1 MDLLGKYRILRLLGE
16 GATSKVF
23 LAHDPFGNR
32 DVAIKIVARGVRDG
46 EEGSGGSKSE
56 RFQKKFFV
64 AEASLAGKLTHPHI
78 VQIFDA
84 VAEADPAYIVM
95 EYVRGG
101 TLERHTQPE
110 HLLPVGDV
118 LEMIFKCT
126 RALDFAWRLGVIHR
140 DLKPANI
147 MRVEEQR
154 TDGHHQPGT
163 NVKVSDFGAAMSIS
177 ASETQVSG
185 VGSPAYMSPQQIK
198 EHPLNHQTDIFS
210 LGVVMYQLL
219 TGQLPFQGS
228 NNYSMMYQITH
239 AEPVPPSELRP
250 DLPPA
255 LDAIVMRALQK
266 SLDDRYPTWDAFSF
280 DLAEAFRSESLRD
293 QDSRIADSE
302 KFNSLRR
309 LSFFGDFSD
318 VELWEVVRLAEWH
331 RVAAGQPLL
340 REGEAG
346 DGFFIIADGEVKVTK
361 GRKLLNVLSAGE
373 CVGEMAYLTPE
384 RGTRG
389 ADVST
394 LSDAV
399 VIHLANSTLARAS
412 EACRHRFDRAF
423 LRILVERLALANQR
437 LTGV

>member
-1 MDLLGKYRILRLLGE
+1 MDLLGKYRIQRLLGE

-23 LAHDPFGNR
+23 LAHDPFGRR
-32 DVAIKIVARGVRDG
+32 DVAIKVVARGDDTRT
-46 EEGSGGSKSE
+46 SGSKSE
-56 RFQKKFFV
+56 RYQRKFFV

-78 VQIFDA
+78 VQIYDA
-84 VAEADPAYIVM
+84 VADADPAYIVM
-95 EYVRGG
+95 EYVPGG
-101 TLERHTQPE
+101 TLEPYIAPDR
-110 HLLPVGDV
+110 LLPVGDV
-118 LEMIFKCT
+118 LEIIFKCT

-147 MRVEEQR
+147 MRVE
-154 TDGHHQPGT
+154 DGSAVGGT
-163 NVKVSDFGAAMSIS
+163 NVKISDFGAAMSVS
-177 ASETQVSG
+177 ATETQVSG

-228 NNYSMMYQITH
+228 NNFSMMYQITH
-239 AEPVPPSELRP
+239 ADPVPPSALRP
-250 DLPPA
+250 ELPPV
-255 LDAIVMRALQK
+255 LDDIVMRALQK
-266 SLDDRYPTWDAFSF
+266 SLDDRYPSWDAFSF
-280 DLAEAFRSESLRD
+280 DLAEAFRTEAQRD
-293 QDSRIADSE
+293 HGNRIADSE
-302 KFNSLRR
+302 KFSSLRR
-309 LSFFGDFSD
+309 LAFFRDFSD
-318 VELWEVVRLAEWH
+318 VELWEVIRLGEWH
-331 RVAAGQPLL
+331 RVAAGQMLL
-340 REGEAG
+340 REGDPG

-373 CVGEMAYLTPE
+373 CVGEMAWLTPE

-394 LSDAV
+394 LSEAV
-399 VIHLANSTLARAS
+399 VIHLANAALEHAS

-423 LRILVERLALANQR
+423 LRILVERLSLANQR

>member
-1 MDLLGKYRILRLLGE
+1 MDLIGKYRIVRLLGE
-16 GATSKVF
+16 GATSRVY
-23 LAHDPFGNR
+23 LAHDSFGRR
-32 DVAIKIVARGVRDG
+32 DVAIKIVSRKEGDG
-46 EEGSGGSKSE
+46 DGKSE
-56 RFQKKFFV
+56 RYQRKFFV

-78 VQIFDA
+78 VQIYDA
-84 VAEADPAYIVM
+84 VADADPAYLVM

-101 TLERHTQPE
+101 TLEAHTQPGS
-110 HLLPVGDV
+110 LLPVGDV
-118 LEMIFKCT
+118 LEIIFKCT

-140 DLKPANI
+140 DLKPANL
-147 MRVEEQR
+147 MRADE
-154 TDGHHQPGT
+154 GAAAGT
-163 NVKVSDFGAAMSIS
+163 SVKVSDFGAAMSVS
-177 ASETQVSG
+177 ATETQVSG

-239 AEPVPPSELRP
+239 AEPVPPSALRP
-250 DLPPA
+250 ELPPV
-255 LDAIVMRALQK
+255 LDDIVMRALQK

-280 DLAEAFRSESLRD
+280 ELAEAFRAEAQRD
-293 QDSRIADSE
+293 QDHRIADSE

-309 LSFFGDFSD
+309 LPFFQDFSD
-318 VELWEVVRLAEWH
+318 VELWEVVRLGDWH
-331 RVAAGQPLL
+331 RMSAGQSLL

-346 DGFFIIADGEVKVTK
+346 DGFFILADGELKVTR

-384 RGTRG
+384 RATRG

-394 LSDAV
+394 LSDCV
-399 VIHLANSTLARAS
+399 LIHLANAALAHAS
-412 EACRHRFDRAF
+412 ESCRHRFDRAF
-423 LRILVERLALANQR
+423 LRILVERLTLANQR

>member
-1 MDLLGKYRILRLLGE
+1 MDLLGKYRVLRLLGE
-16 GATSKVF
+16 GATSKVY
-23 LAHDPFGNR
+23 LAHDPFGR
-32 DVAIKIVARGVRDG
+32 REVAIKVVARGADDG
-46 EEGSGGSKSE
+46 GKTE
-56 RFQKKFFV
+56 RYQRKFFV

-78 VQIFDA
+78 VQIYDA

-101 TLERHTQPE
+101 TLERHIQPDN
-110 HLLPVGDV
+110 LLPVGDV
-118 LEMIFKCT
+118 LEIIFKCS

-147 MRVEEQR
+147 MRAD
-154 TDGHHQPGT
+154 DGAAAGT
-163 NVKVSDFGAAMSIS
+163 NVKVSDFGAAMSVS
-177 ASETQVSG
+177 ANETQVSG

-239 AEPVPPSELRP
+239 AEPVPPSALRP
-250 DLPPA
+250 ELPPA
-255 LDAIVMRALQK
+255 LDDSVMRALQK

-280 DLAEAFRSESLRD
+280 DLAEAFRGEALRE
-293 QDSRIADSE
+293 QDTRIADSE
-302 KFNSLRR
+302 KFNSLRA
-309 LSFFGDFSD
+309 LPFFRDFSD
-318 VELWEVVRLAEWH
+318 VELWEVVRLGEWH
-331 RVAAGQPLL
+331 RVAGGQMLL
-340 REGEAG
+340 REGDAG
-346 DGFFIIADGEVKVTK
+346 DGFFIIAAGEVKVTK

-373 CVGEMAYLTPE
+373 CVGEMAWLTPE

-394 LSDAV
+394 LSEAV
-399 VIHLANSTLARAS
+399 VIHFANATLEHAS

>member
-23 LAHDPFGNR
+23 LAHDPFGKR
-32 DVAIKIVARGVRDG
+32 EVAIKIIARGGDDSSAAG
-46 EEGSGGSKSE
+46 KSE
-56 RFQKKFFV
+56 RYQRKFFI

-78 VQIFDA
+78 VQIYDA
-84 VAEADPAYIVM
+84 VADADPAYIVM
-95 EYVRGG
+95 EYVPGG
-101 TLERHTQPE
+101 TLEPYTSPQA
-110 HLLPVGDV
+110 LLPVGDV
-118 LEMIFKCT
+118 LEIIFKCS

-147 MRVEEQR
+147 MRIEDDIAV
-154 TDGHHQPGT
+154 GGT
-163 NVKVSDFGAAMSIS
+163 NVKVSDFGAAMSVS
-177 ASETQVSG
+177 ATETQVSG

-228 NNYSMMYQITH
+228 NNFSMMYQITH
-239 AEPVPPSELRP
+239 AEPVPPSALRA
-250 DLPPA
+250 DLPPV
-255 LDAIVMRALQK
+255 LDGIVMRALQK

-280 DLAEAFRSESLRD
+280 DLAEAFRGEAQRD
-293 QDSRIADSE
+293 QGSRIADSE
-302 KFNSLRR
+302 KFNSLRK
-309 LSFFGDFSD
+309 LSFFREFSD

-331 RVAAGQPLL
+331 RVAGGQNLL
-340 REGEAG
+340 REGETG
-346 DGFFIIADGEVKVTK
+346 DGFFIIAEGEVKVTK

-394 LSDAV
+394 LSEAV
-399 VIHLANSTLARAS
+399 VIHLANATLEHAS
-412 EACRHRFDRAF
+412 EGCRHRFDRAF

-437 LTGV
+437 LSGV

>member
-1 MDLLGKYRILRLLGE
+1 MDLLGKYRIQRLLGE

-23 LAHDPFGNR
+23 LAHDPFGRR
-32 DVAIKIVARGVRDG
+32 DVAIKIVARGDDTG
-46 EEGSGGSKSE
+46 ASGSKSE
-56 RFQKKFFV
+56 RYQRKFFV

-78 VQIFDA
+78 VQIYDA
-84 VAEADPAYIVM
+84 VADADPAYIVM
-95 EYVRGG
+95 EYVPGG
-101 TLERHTQPE
+101 TLEPYISPDR
-110 HLLPVGDV
+110 LLPVGDV
-118 LEMIFKCT
+118 LEIIFKCS

-147 MRVEEQR
+147 MRVE
-154 TDGHHQPGT
+154 DGAAVGGT
-163 NVKVSDFGAAMSIS
+163 NVKVSDFGAAMSVS
-177 ASETQVSG
+177 ATETQVSG

-228 NNYSMMYQITH
+228 NNFSMMYQITH
-239 AEPVPPSELRP
+239 ADPVPPSALRP
-250 DLPPA
+250 ELPPV
-255 LDAIVMRALQK
+255 LDDIVMRALQK
-266 SLDDRYPTWDAFSF
+266 SLDDRYPSWDAFSF
-280 DLAEAFRSESLRD
+280 DLAEAFRTEAQRD
-293 QDSRIADSE
+293 HGNRIADSE

-309 LSFFGDFSD
+309 LAFFRDFSD
-318 VELWEVVRLAEWH
+318 VELWEVVRLGEWH
-331 RVAAGQPLL
+331 CVAGGQMLL
-340 REGEAG
+340 REGDPG
-346 DGFFIIADGEVKVTK
+346 DGFFIIAEGEVKVTK

-373 CVGEMAYLTPE
+373 CVGEMAWLTPE

-394 LSDAV
+394 LSEAV
-399 VIHLANSTLARAS
+399 VIHLANAALEHAS

-423 LRILVERLALANQR
+423 LRILVERLSLANQR

>member
-1 MDLLGKYRILRLLGE
+1 
-16 GATSKVF
+16 
-23 LAHDPFGNR
+23 
-32 DVAIKIVARGVRDG
+32 VAIKIVARGDDTG
-46 EEGSGGSKSE
+46 ASGSKSE
-56 RFQKKFFV
+56 RYQRKFFV

-78 VQIFDA
+78 VQIYDA
-84 VAEADPAYIVM
+84 VADADPAYLVM
-95 EYVRGG
+95 EYVPGG
-101 TLERHTQPE
+101 TLEPYISPDR
-110 HLLPVGDV
+110 LLPVGDV
-118 LEMIFKCT
+118 LEIIFKCT

-147 MRVEEQR
+147 MRVE
-154 TDGHHQPGT
+154 DGAAVGGT
-163 NVKVSDFGAAMSIS
+163 NVKVSDFGAAMSVS
-177 ASETQVSG
+177 ATETQVSG

-228 NNYSMMYQITH
+228 NNFSMMYQITH
-239 AEPVPPSELRP
+239 ADPVPPSALRP
-250 DLPPA
+250 ELPPV
-255 LDAIVMRALQK
+255 LDDIVMRALQK

-280 DLAEAFRSESLRD
+280 DLAEAFRTEAQRD
-293 QDSRIADSE
+293 QGNRIADSE

-309 LSFFGDFSD
+309 LAFFRDFSD
-318 VELWEVVRLAEWH
+318 VELWEVVRLGEWH
-331 RVAAGQPLL
+331 RVAGGQMLL
-340 REGEAG
+340 REGDPG
-346 DGFFIIADGEVKVTK
+346 DGFFIIAEGEVKVTK

-373 CVGEMAYLTPE
+373 CVGEMAWLTPE

-394 LSDAV
+394 LSEAV
-399 VIHLANSTLARAS
+399 VIHLANAALEHAS

-423 LRILVERLALANQR
+423 LRILVERLSLANQR

>member
-1 MDLLGKYRILRLLGE
+1 MDLLGKYRIQRLLGE

-32 DVAIKIVARGVRDG
+32 DVAIKIVARGAAEG
-46 EEGSGGSKSE
+46 EGGKSE
-56 RFQKKFFV
+56 RFQKKFFI

-78 VQIFDA
+78 VQIYDA
-84 VAEADPAYIVM
+84 VADADPAYLVM

-101 TLERHTQPE
+101 TLEPHTRPDR
-110 HLLPVGDV
+110 LLPIGDV

-147 MRVEEQR
+147 MRVEEPR
-154 TDGHHQPGT
+154 NDGHHQPGT

-239 AEPVPPSELRP
+239 AEPVPPSALRP
-250 DLPPA
+250 ELPPA

-280 DLAEAFRSESLRD
+280 DLAEAFRGESLRE
-293 QDSRIADSE
+293 QDNRIADSE

-309 LSFFGDFSD
+309 LAFFRDFTD
-318 VELWEVVRLAEWH
+318 VELWEVVRLGEWH
-331 RVAAGQPLL
+331 RVAGGQMLL
-340 REGEAG
+340 REGDAA
-346 DGFFIIADGEVKVTK
+346 DGFFILAEGEVKVTK
-361 GRKLLNVLSAGE
+361 ARKLLNVLSAGE
-373 CVGEMAYLTPE
+373 CVGEMAWLTPE
-384 RGTRG
+384 HGTRG

-394 LSDAV
+394 LCESV
-399 VIHLANSTLARAS
+399 VIHLANAALERAS
-412 EACRHRFDRAF
+412 EPCRHRFDRAF

-437 LTGV
+437 LTNV

>member
-1 MDLLGKYRILRLLGE
+1 MDLLGKYRIQRLLGE

-23 LAHDPFGNR
+23 LAHDPFGRR
-32 DVAIKIVARGVRDG
+32 DVAIKIVARGDDTGV
-46 EEGSGGSKSE
+46 SGSKSE
-56 RFQKKFFV
+56 RYQRKFFV

-78 VQIFDA
+78 VQIYDA
-84 VAEADPAYIVM
+84 VADADPAYIVM
-95 EYVRGG
+95 EYVPGG
-101 TLERHTQPE
+101 TLEPYISPDR
-110 HLLPVGDV
+110 LLPVGDV
-118 LEMIFKCT
+118 LEIIFKCT

-147 MRVEEQR
+147 MRVE
-154 TDGHHQPGT
+154 DGAAVGGT
-163 NVKVSDFGAAMSIS
+163 NVKVSDFGAAMSVS
-177 ASETQVSG
+177 ATETQVSG

-228 NNYSMMYQITH
+228 NNFSMMYQITH
-239 AEPVPPSELRP
+239 ADPVPPSALRP
-250 DLPPA
+250 ELPPV
-255 LDAIVMRALQK
+255 LDDIVMRALQK

-280 DLAEAFRSESLRD
+280 DLAEAFRTEAQRD
-293 QDSRIADSE
+293 HGNRIADSE

-309 LSFFGDFSD
+309 LAFFRDFSD
-318 VELWEVVRLAEWH
+318 VELWEVVRLGEWH
-331 RVAAGQPLL
+331 RVAGGQMLL
-340 REGEAG
+340 REGDPG
-346 DGFFIIADGEVKVTK
+346 DGFFIIAEGEVKVTK

-373 CVGEMAYLTPE
+373 CVGEMAWLTPE

-394 LSDAV
+394 LSEAV
-399 VIHLANSTLARAS
+399 VIHLANAALEHAS

-423 LRILVERLALANQR
+423 LRILVERLSLANQR

>member
-1 MDLLGKYRILRLLGE
+1 MDLLGKYRIQRLLGE

-23 LAHDPFGNR
+23 LAHDPFGRR
-32 DVAIKIVARGVRDG
+32 DVAIKIVARGDDG
-46 EEGSGGSKSE
+46 TGSGSKNE
-56 RFQKKFFV
+56 RYQRKFFV

-78 VQIFDA
+78 VQIYDA
-84 VAEADPAYIVM
+84 VADADPAYIVM
-95 EYVRGG
+95 EYVAGG
-101 TLERHTQPE
+101 TLEPYISPE
-110 HLLPVGDV
+110 SLLPVGDV
-118 LEMIFKCT
+118 LEIIFKCS

-147 MRVEEQR
+147 MRVE
-154 TDGHHQPGT
+154 DGSASGGT
-163 NVKVSDFGAAMSIS
+163 NVKVSDFGAAMSVS
-177 ASETQVSG
+177 ANETQVSG

-228 NNYSMMYQITH
+228 NNFSMMYQITH
-239 AEPVPPSELRP
+239 AEPVPPSALRP
-250 DLPPA
+250 ELPPV
-255 LDAIVMRALQK
+255 LDTIVMRALEK

-280 DLAEAFRSESLRD
+280 DLAEAFRTEAQREHG
-293 QDSRIADSE
+293 QRIADSE

-309 LSFFGDFSD
+309 QAFFRDFSD
-318 VELWEVVRLAEWH
+318 VELWEVVRLAEWQ
-331 RVAAGQPLL
+331 RMAAGQMLL
-340 REGEAG
+340 REGDAG
-346 DGFFIIADGEVKVTK
+346 DGFFIIAEGEVKVTK

-384 RGTRG
+384 HGTRG

-399 VIHLANSTLARAS
+399 VIHLANATLEHAS
-412 EACRHRFDRAF
+412 ESCRHRFDRAF

>member
-1 MDLLGKYRILRLLGE
+1 MDLLGKYRIQRLLGE

-23 LAHDPFGNR
+23 LAHDPFGRR
-32 DVAIKIVARGVRDG
+32 DVAIKIVARGDDT
-46 EEGSGGSKSE
+46 SASGSKSE
-56 RFQKKFFV
+56 RYQRKFFI

-78 VQIFDA
+78 VQIYDA
-84 VAEADPAYIVM
+84 VADADPAYIVM
-95 EYVRGG
+95 EYVPGG
-101 TLERHTQPE
+101 TLEPYIAPDR
-110 HLLPVGDV
+110 LLPVGDV
-118 LEMIFKCT
+118 LEIIFKCS

-147 MRVEEQR
+147 MRVE
-154 TDGHHQPGT
+154 DGTAVGGT
-163 NVKVSDFGAAMSIS
+163 NVKVSDFGAAMSVS
-177 ASETQVSG
+177 ATETQVSG

-239 AEPVPPSELRP
+239 ADPVPPSALRP
-250 DLPPA
+250 ELPPV
-255 LDAIVMRALQK
+255 LDDIVMRALQK
-266 SLDDRYPTWDAFSF
+266 SLDDRYPSWDAFSF
-280 DLAEAFRSESLRD
+280 DLAEAFRTEAQRD
-293 QDSRIADSE
+293 HGNRIADSE

-309 LSFFGDFSD
+309 LSFFRDFSD
-318 VELWEVVRLAEWH
+318 VELWEVVRLGEWH
-331 RVAAGQPLL
+331 RVAGGQMLL
-340 REGEAG
+340 REGDAG
-346 DGFFIIADGEVKVTK
+346 DGFFIVAEGELKVTK

-373 CVGEMAYLTPE
+373 CVGEMAWLTPE
-384 RGTRG
+384 RGTRS

-394 LSDAV
+394 LSEAV
-399 VIHLANSTLARAS
+399 VIHLANTALEHAS

-423 LRILVERLALANQR
+423 LRILVERLSLANQR